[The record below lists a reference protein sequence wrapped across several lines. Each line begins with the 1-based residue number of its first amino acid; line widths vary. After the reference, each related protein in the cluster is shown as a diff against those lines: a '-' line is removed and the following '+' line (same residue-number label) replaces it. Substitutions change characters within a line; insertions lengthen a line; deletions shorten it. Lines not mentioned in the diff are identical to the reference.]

1 MKQLKKYR
9 LIREYPL
16 SPELETIVYLE
27 TEDNYMTNMENDFKL
42 FPKKIVENY
51 PEFWELIVEYPIGTK
66 VHNSQTNTIYTK
78 KEDGWYKPSEKT
90 GYNDKMIIKSHYIN
104 IIEDKVVEKD
114 YEILSLIE
122 DKFIYPCDKYS
133 KDYINQL
140 FNTLGVSIHSVKR
153 KDGEIFT
160 IGDKI
165 QLDNDNKEFGTI
177 TELYISHEQLR
188 FYCGRLGGVICHDVD
203 KRNNFTK
210 LKQKLFTTE
219 DGVDIFEGD
228 KYYPVCEYFNLHNE
242 CIYPSGHKMFK
253 LFSTKEKAEEYILYN
268 KPCLSLNDLKN
279 LGIFNETDYC
289 KRMWITIKELVNL
302 KNNKK

>member
-1 MKQLKKYR
+1 MKYK
-9 LIREYPL
+9 LIKEYPG
-16 SPELETIVYLE
+16 SPKLGTVVIK
-27 TEDNYMTNMENDFKL
+27 NNDFGGYSYIEPNIQEYSKGV
-42 FPKKIVENY
+42 IEQY
-51 PEFWELIVEYPIGTK
+51 PEFWEE
-66 VHNSQTNTIYTK
+66 
-78 KEDGWYKPSEKT
+78 
-90 GYNDKMIIKSHYIN
+90 
-104 IIEDKVVEKD
+104 VVEKD

-122 DKFIYPCDKYS
+122 GKFIYPCDKYS

-153 KDGEIFT
+153 LSDSEIFT

-228 KYYPVCEYFNLHNE
+228 KYFICTASLSNCINNE
-242 CIYPSGHKMFK
+242 GIVGKFFK
-253 LFSTKEKAEEYILYN
+253 PNPNYKYFSTKEKAEEYILMN
-268 KPCLSLNDLKN
+268 KPCLSLNDVILEANRINKN
-279 LGIFNETDYC
+279 KGFIKAKLGQSL
-289 KRMWITIKELVNL
+289 KELVNT
-302 KNNKK
+302 KING